1 MVANQDKMPEEG
13 IIQPSNVA
21 PKRTTGF
28 EVNTSS
34 TYSHHKRPSP
44 LSLHSASL
52 NPFTA
57 QQLAPTYTYDGN
69 LSIDPA
75 MLSQQIR
82 SHPDSM
88 ASPSSQGQTSGRQRS
103 HRRGSGYNHSSME
116 LISESLMDM
125 VQYAEA
131 KQEPHSATLASPS
144 QTSSGSS
151 GNYTPY
157 GHGNEGQSNAQWVS
171 FTPGDRADTYCWL
184 RDHRTISNETL
195 GIDTQHPTAHL
206 EVYLSKASAP

>member
-1 MVANQDKMPEEG
+1 MDQFETTMTEDIA
-13 IIQPSNVA
+13 QPSNLI

-28 EVNTSS
+28 ELSIS
-34 TYSHHKRPSP
+34 PSYSHHHNRPSP
-44 LSLHSASL
+44 LSLNSASP

-57 QQLAPTYTYDGN
+57 RQLGRNPPYTYDGN

-82 SHPDSM
+82 SHSDSM
-88 ASPSSQGQTSGRQRS
+88 TGPSSPAQTPLVPRR

-125 VQYAEA
+125 VQYNEA
-131 KQEPHSATLASPS
+131 KQEPMSATLASPS

-157 GHGNEGQSNAQWVS
+157 GNGSEGHSGPHWVS
-171 FTPGDRADTYCWL
+171 P
-184 RDHRTISNETL
+184 
-195 GIDTQHPTAHL
+195 
-206 EVYLSKASAP
+206 SAIHY